1 MLNWKKEIR
10 QRLAPLKLAPTRE
23 SEIVEELAQHLD
35 DRYQEL
41 LADGKSKAVAEQ
53 LILDELGGNELFAHD
68 LQGVEHKTPPE
79 PVVIGTNRR
88 ISIVADIWKDLRY
101 GARLLLKRPGF
112 TAIVVITLALGIGAS
127 TAIFSAVNPIL
138 FESLPY
144 PDAGQIVTISDDFGT
159 IESSVGVTFG
169 NYRELVQRSR
179 LFSAIAVVKPWRPTL
194 TGQAEPERLE
204 GQRVSASYFNVLGVP
219 PVLGL
224 NFNSSDDQ
232 LNGPNLAIISD
243 RLWQRR
249 FNSES
254 AIIGRQVA
262 LNGSNFTVIGV
273 MPRAFENVLAP
284 KVEVWSLLQYDAL
297 LPSFEGREWGHH
309 LRMIGRL
316 KPGVDIGQARSELN
330 TIARTPLPEFSRP
343 PHASLESGMLLNSLQ
358 DQVTRGVKPALMA
371 VLGAVVLL
379 LLIACVNVTN
389 LLLARGANRRGEFAM
404 RIALGAGRGRMI
416 RQLLTESVLLAMMGG
431 ALGLPVAV
439 FGVRALMT
447 LSPIELPRMVGIGVD
462 RNIFAFALGIT
473 TLIGLGVG
481 LVPALHACRG
491 DLNTKLQQS
500 SRRTTGGHQWMRRT
514 LVITE
519 VSLALVL
526 LVGAGLLFRSLSHLF
541 AIDPGFDTSQLL
553 TMQVQASGSQFD
565 DEKTHRFFAQSLEAV
580 RQIPGVSA
588 AAFSSQLPL
597 SGDLDDGYGVHL
609 ESGATGNTADDGAA
623 FRYAVSPGYLEAM
636 AIPLRRGRSLN
647 AHDTANTPPVV
658 LISESLASNK
668 FQNHDPI
675 GQRLRLG
682 SNDGPWSTIVGVVGD
697 AKQTS
702 LTAIQANAVYMTT
715 DQWRLFVDRALWLVV
730 RVRGDSAE
738 LAPAIR
744 QAIWSV
750 DKDQPIVRVATMDQ
764 LLAASAAERL
774 FALSLFEAFGF
785 VSLVLVAI
793 GLYGVLS
800 ASVTERTREIGV
812 RLALGAQ
819 KRDVLYLILR
829 HGLTLTLTG
838 VGVGLIA
845 SWAVT
850 RLLTKLLYGVSATD
864 PAVFGG
870 VALLL
875 IVVALLA
882 CYVPARKAMK
892 VDPLVILRYE

>member
-1 MLNWKKEIR
+1 MPDWKKEIR
-10 QRLAPLKLAPTRE
+10 RRLAKLQLAPARE

-41 LADGKSKAVAEQ
+41 LAGGTSDTDAAQ
-53 LILDELGGNELFAHD
+53 LTLADLSENELLACE
-68 LQGVEHKTPPE
+68 LQKVERKSPPE
-79 PVVIGTNRR
+79 PIVVGTNRR
-88 ISIVADIWKDLRY
+88 INIVADIWKDLRY
-101 GARLLLKRPGF
+101 GLRMLLKRPGF
-112 TAIVVITLALGIGAS
+112 TSIAVITLALGIGAS

-159 IESSVGVTFG
+159 IDSSVGVTFG
-169 NYRELVQRSR
+169 NYLELVRRSR
-179 LFSAIAVVKPWRPTL
+179 SFTAIAVVRPWQPAMTGPT
-194 TGQAEPERLE
+194 EPERLE
-204 GQRVSASYFNVLGVP
+204 GQRVSASYFHVLGVS

-224 NFNSSDDQ
+224 NFNPSDDRV
-232 LNGPNLAIISD
+232 NGPNLVIISD
-243 RLWQRR
+243 SLWQRR
-249 FNSES
+249 FNGES
-254 AIIGRQVA
+254 AIIGRQVT
-262 LNGSNFTVIGV
+262 LNGGGFTVIGV

-284 KVEVWSLLQYDAL
+284 KVEVWSLLQYDDS

-309 LRMIGRL
+309 LRMLGRM
-316 KPGVDIGQARSELN
+316 KPGVGTDQARSELN
-330 TIARTPLPEFSRP
+330 TIARTPIPEFPRP
-343 PHASLESGMLLNSLQ
+343 PHASLETGLLLSSLQ
-358 DQVTRGVKPALMA
+358 DQVTRGVKPALTA

-416 RQLLTESVLLAMMGG
+416 RQLLTESLLLAMMGG
-431 ALGLPVAV
+431 VLGLSVAV
-439 FGVRALMT
+439 FGVRALVT
-447 LSPIELPRMVGIGVD
+447 LSPVELPRMVSIGVD
-462 RNIFAFALGIT
+462 GVVFAFAFGIT

-491 DLNTKLQQS
+491 DLNIKLQES
-500 SRRTTGGHQWMRRT
+500 SRRTVGGHQWMRRT
-514 LVITE
+514 LVIAE

-526 LVGAGLLFRSLSHLF
+526 LIGAGLLFRSLSRLF

-553 TMQVQASGSQFD
+553 TMQVQASGTRFD

-580 RQIPGVSA
+580 RQLPGISS

-597 SGDLDDGYGVHL
+597 SGDLDDGYGVHF
-609 ESGATGNTADDGAA
+609 ESSVKPEDDRGA
-623 FRYAVSPGYLEAM
+623 FRYAVTPGYLETM
-636 AIPLRRGRSLN
+636 AIPLRRGRLLN
-647 AHDTANTPPVV
+647 THDTANTPPVV
-658 LISESLASNK
+658 LISESLARSK
-668 FQNHDPI
+668 FQDQDPI

-682 SNDGPWSTIVGVVGD
+682 ANDGPWSTIVGVVGD
-697 AKQTS
+697 VKQTS
-702 LTAIQANAVYMTT
+702 LTASQASAVYMTT
-715 DQWRLFVDRALWLVV
+715 EQWRLFADRALWLVV
-730 RVRGDSAE
+730 RARGESTE

-750 DKDQPIVRVATMDQ
+750 DKDQPIIRVATMDH
-764 LLAASAAERL
+764 LLASSAAERR
-774 FALSLFEAFGF
+774 FALILFEAFGF

-800 ASVTERTREIGV
+800 ASVNERTREIGV

-829 HGLTLTLTG
+829 QGLNLTLAG
-838 VGVGLIA
+838 VSAGLLA

-850 RLLTKLLYGVSATD
+850 RLLSKLLYGVSATD
-864 PAVFGG
+864 PLVFAG